1 MKIECGKEK
10 LERALTLTE
19 RATSKNPTLPIL
31 SYVLL
36 EATSNS
42 LILRATN
49 LDIGVEITLPA
60 KVEKLGT
67 LAVKGSTLLGFLTN
81 SPKDKNV
88 TLESSEGGLLVKTL
102 GGSALVKTANH
113 EDFPKISKVSGG
125 LGVVMDASLLS
136 SGIRSVS
143 YSASISHIKPEL
155 ASVVLYSDGK
165 NLVFVSTDSFRLAEK
180 RIKAELPKD
189 IERTIIPIKNAVDL
203 SRMAED
209 IEKEKVNVFFGKNQI
224 AVEGGGIYFV
234 SRVVEGVFPDY
245 KQIIPKEWKTEV
257 VVLKE
262 DFGRAVKTSTV
273 FSDSFNQTTISIQPS
288 KKKMEFKSKNADVG
302 EGEISIS
309 GAISGEAIDISFNHK
324 YISDCLQS
332 ILSDSIA
339 MSFSGNNK
347 PTMIRGV
354 GDTSFLYIVMPMNR

>member
-67 LAVKGSTLLGFLTN
+67 LAVKGSTPLGFLTN

-203 SRMAED
+203 S
-209 IEKEKVNVFFGKNQI
+209 KVG
-224 AVEGGGIYFV
+224 
-234 SRVVEGVFPDY
+234 
-245 KQIIPKEWKTEV
+245 
-257 VVLKE
+257 
-262 DFGRAVKTSTV
+262 
-273 FSDSFNQTTISIQPS
+273 
-288 KKKMEFKSKNADVG
+288 
-302 EGEISIS
+302 
-309 GAISGEAIDISFNHK
+309 
-324 YISDCLQS
+324 
-332 ILSDSIA
+332 
-339 MSFSGNNK
+339 
-347 PTMIRGV
+347 
-354 GDTSFLYIVMPMNR
+354 